1 LGSPTLAENIR
12 WNKNGTSE
20 EKSKTA
26 EILKIGVLEKID
38 DSIKS
43 GEMLTTVV
51 RKPFLWKTN
60 AEVPSSALV
69 GIGGQEKVV
78 GRALIN
84 EVAWTEDFS

>member
-1 LGSPTLAENIR
+1 MEKRR

-26 EILKIGVLEKID
+26 ETLKIGVLEKID
-38 DSIKS
+38 ESNTS
-43 GEMLTTVV
+43 GEMLTSVA
-51 RKPFLWKTN
+51 RKPFLWKAN
-60 AEVPSSALV
+60 AELPSSSAPV
-69 GIGGQEKVV
+69 GIGGQEEAV